1 MRRWDSLYFLILP
14 KVPAAIFRTPQ
25 GYGGS
30 PGDSSYNQICM
41 VQTTVITV
49 SDSRSQGKREDLSG
63 PAITQEL
70 KAQGFDVRTALSVA
84 DDRKAIEDALHA
96 AAIAS
101 RLVITTGGTGIA
113 PRDVTPEATR
123 NVCSRF
129 LDGIPEL
136 MRAEGRK
143 ETQFAALSRGLCGT
157 IATPDGESLV
167 LNLPGNPKGAVT
179 SLRIVLPLLHHALA
193 LISGQTQH
201 EGDAA

>member
-1 MRRWDSLYFLILP
+1 
-14 KVPAAIFRTPQ
+14 
-25 GYGGS
+25 
-30 PGDSSYNQICM
+30 M

-49 SDSRSQGKREDLSG
+49 SDSRSRGEREDFSG
-63 PAITQEL
+63 PAIAQEL
-70 KAQGFDVRTALSVA
+70 KAQGFDVRAALSVA
-84 DDRKAIEDALHA
+84 DDRKAIEDALRA
-96 AAIAS
+96 AALES
-101 RLVITTGGTGIA
+101 RLVVTTGGTGIA
-113 PRDVTPEATR
+113 PQDVTPEATR
-123 NVCSRF
+123 AVCGRF

-157 IATPDGESLV
+157 IPTSAGESLV

-179 SLRIVLPLLHHALA
+179 SLRIVLPLLRHALA